1 MENVKDKKVVVGG
14 TFDVLHRGH
23 KAFLRKAFSLGKV
36 CIGLTS
42 RAMAQRRKKR
52 KVRSFSQEKDLVRFI
67 KEEFKSTAKI
77 VKIEDEFGPT
87 LKEDFDYIVVSP
99 GTFKTAVLI
108 NKIRKSKK
116 KGPIKIVKIKFVLA
130 QDGKPISATRILKGE
145 INENGKLLK
154 SKK

>member
-14 TFDVLHRGH
+14 TFDILHKGH

-52 KVRSFSQEKDLVRFI
+52 KVRPFEQRKKDLVRFI
-67 KEEFKSTAKI
+67 KKEFKIKAKI

-108 NKIRKSKK
+108 NKIRKNKK
-116 KGPIKIVKIKFVLA
+116 KRPIKIVKIKFILA

-145 INENGKLLK
+145 IDKEGRIAR
-154 SKK
+154 